1 MIHIIDNPLAPE
13 NRPLLQSMFADRKRL
28 FVDLFGWDVPVVD
41 GQYEIDQF
49 DNADAIYL
57 IVADED
63 GEHAASIRLFP
74 SIRPHMLGTL
84 FPHLC
89 PFGVPVDEATWE
101 STRLCLPQRH
111 GAERRRELRNMLFS
125 AMVDVALERG
135 IEHYTGVIPDPFR
148 KEVLSLEHAL
158 FRRKH
163 SRSFAGN
170 WRTRLA
176 RRDRGLRRPVAMW
189 PGGFVPGHAAS
200 NAWSWRTAARSD

>member
-49 DNADAIYL
+49 DNGDTIYL

-135 IEHYTGVIPDPFR
+135 IERYTGVIPDSFR
-148 KEVLSLEHAL
+148 KEVLSLGWQAEPLGPAVRISGGPIGAFLIHV
-158 FRRKH
+158 RPD
-163 SRSFAGN
+163 
-170 WRTRLA
+170 TPQRLA
-176 RRDRGLRRPVAMW
+176 WTGVYSPVLDQ
-189 PGGFVPGHAAS
+189 VPA
-200 NAWSWRTAARSD
+200 